1 MDDKKIVRNPTGQK
15 GLKYPILKKV
25 EYISVLKNGKSVL
38 EYDGSELDGKTW
50 RDFQKWLGDQL
61 APGHYFFKMKFKGID
76 EVHQGKIRA
85 ISSNPEKTESK
96 METVEILKEFNKL
109 KDALTKATN
118 TGGVSF
124 EMLLASTKQAYE
136 AQIQYK
142 DQVISDKNDLI
153 REIKKEVDQLES
165 DLNDCE
171 KESAKNSGLSNY
183 LAIGEKILAMKF
195 GTPAKV
201 SLKESNPS
209 DIPDQILQVL
219 GIVNWTIIDAENINR
234 IASNIQQYLSA
245 LPKEYLKGE

>member
-1 MDDKKIVRNPTGQK
+1 MKTNTGSKKT
-15 GLKYPILKKV
+15 LKFEKLVNVDYASI
-25 EYISVLKNGKSVL
+25 YRTSRSVL
-38 EYDGSELDGKTW
+38 EIDGSEIEGKTW
-50 RDFQKWLGDQL
+50 REFQIYLGTKIP
-61 APGHYFFKMKFKGID
+61 PGKCQFTLKFKGSP
-76 EVHQGKIRA
+76 ELHTGQVRA
-85 ISSNPEKTESK
+85 VVLGEPYQSNPKDEIK
-96 METVEILKEFNKL
+96 MSEQIIKEFSSLKE
-109 KDALTKATN
+109 ALSKATN
-118 TGGVSF
+118 QGGVSF

-153 REIKKEVDQLES
+153 REIKKQVDDLEN

-171 KESAKNSGLSNY
+171 KESSKNTSLSNY
-183 LAIGEKILAMKF
+183 LAIGEKILSMKF

-219 GIVNWTIIDAENINR
+219 GIVNWQIIDAENINR

-245 LPKEYLKGE
+245 LPKEYLKGQL